1 MFSNHKSVAGPV
13 LLAQDPS
20 KGLYFLGEHH
30 HINGTTD
37 PSRPHVLDV
46 LFTSATNSPKDS
58 YVVIMEGNAKDLSMY
73 SSLAAKNPSPMKV
86 LASRILRNR
95 GMDIPN
101 NMKILLADVRRDAL
115 FRIFE
120 SVYDFETYVDLW
132 IPKDEEYVT
141 NARAQYKKSKVFE
154 KDLLHNGMAN
164 RKKCVAFIM
173 SLIDPDTDYPVWFK
187 NHVDVTLPNRIKE
200 AIAALHKN
208 TARTAFLQNLRLV
221 LTNMLNETIAH
232 NSNYSLAMKRAQ
244 DTYRPGSQHFVT
256 DKYRYFN
263 AFMIVLTSIFM
274 DFYSLALII
283 EASQSA
289 TNVIFI
295 GGVNHMINIAQYLGV
310 KGMVYT
316 KNAGGNL
323 DLTQL
328 NEGLPNPR
336 QVRKSPRSLLRNFL
350 EEPNFININP

>member
-13 LLAQDPS
+13 ILAQDPS

-30 HINGTTD
+30 HINGTAD
-37 PSRPHVLDV
+37 ASRPHVIDV
-46 LFTSATNSPKDS
+46 LFTSAATAQNES
-58 YVVIMEGNAKDLSMY
+58 YVVIMEGNAKDLNLY
-73 SSLAAKNPSPMKV
+73 ASLADKKPSPMKV

-101 NMKILLADVRRDAL
+101 NMTILLADVRRDEL

-120 SVYDFETYVDLW
+120 SVYAFETYVDLW
-132 IPKDEEYVT
+132 IPKDEKYVM

-173 SLIDPDTDYPVWFK
+173 SLIDPDTDYPAWFK
-187 NHVDVTLPNRIKE
+187 KHVDVTLPNRIKQ
-200 AIAALHKN
+200 AIAVLHKN
-208 TARTAFLQNLRLV
+208 TERTAFLQHLRLV

-244 DTYRPGSQHFVT
+244 ATYRPGSQHFVT
-256 DKYRYFN
+256 DKYQYFN
-263 AFMIVLTSIFM
+263 AFMIVLTSILM

-310 KGMVYT
+310 NGMLY
-316 KNAGGNL
+316 K
-323 DLTQL
+323 
-328 NEGLPNPR
+328 
-336 QVRKSPRSLLRNFL
+336 RKTTH
-350 EEPNFININP
+350 